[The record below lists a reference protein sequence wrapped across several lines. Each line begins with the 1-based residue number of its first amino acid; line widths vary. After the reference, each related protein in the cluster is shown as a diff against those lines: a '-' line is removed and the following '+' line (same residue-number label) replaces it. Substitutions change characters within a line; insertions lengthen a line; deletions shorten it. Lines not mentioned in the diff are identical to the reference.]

1 MRQITLLESPA
12 HSKDSY
18 TRLSQLFANGTLGLN
33 SRLSKCYGRIDNSIF
48 IPFVTPWSKLN
59 NQHNLPISFQ
69 DYSQIG
75 YNQVFTEFCLT
86 NKYYFRAKSSQG
98 LGYTTF
104 SYTHSKLIIDP
115 TPRTTESVNISAI
128 VDDTNCVSDSQSN
141 LEQILAI
148 AQGFYGFTNI
158 IVNHSKAMVRS
169 NSLDYRSRHH
179 IAH

>member
-1 MRQITLLESPA
+1 VQ
-12 HSKDSY
+12 
-18 TRLSQLFANGTLGLN
+18 
-33 SRLSKCYGRIDNSIF
+33 
-48 IPFVTPWSKLN
+48 
-59 NQHNLPISFQ
+59 NLVKI
-69 DYSQIG
+69 
-75 YNQVFTEFCLT
+75 
-86 NKYYFRAKSSQG
+86 

-179 IAH
+179 IAHWNSAIPLPNQFCSDKSRIYVKSQTRLKSLQYSLVQNDWRTKHLICV